1 MTKKELQSII
11 KRLENSEKKSAEHI
25 TWWMKQNEF
34 LQSDMQKLTN
44 RVDQLEF
51 KLTTAIEGLQTIQN
65 SHDPMHI
72 AEKTLTEIDAK
83 KHNK

>member
-25 TWWMKQNEF
+25 AWWMKQNEF
-34 LQSDMQKLTN
+34 LQDDLKRLTN
-44 RVDQLEF
+44 RVDRLEF
-51 KLTTAIEGLQTIQN
+51 KLTTAIEGLQAIQN

-72 AEKTLTEIDAK
+72 AEKTLVEIDAK

>member
-25 TWWMKQNEF
+25 ARWMKQNEF
-34 LQSDMQKLTN
+34 LQDDLKRLTN
-44 RVDQLEF
+44 RVDRLEF
-51 KLTTAIEGLQTIQN
+51 KLTTAIEGLQAIQN

-72 AEKTLTEIDAK
+72 AEKTLVEIDAK